1 MIGPKSLA
9 SHVFGTITTN
19 AAIYSWFL
27 VEFMKQLAII
37 TECSGSERDFYMNYE
52 NSGSIVEECALEAL
66 EARLGY
72 KLPVD
77 YKFFLRQTNG
87 GKPSP
92 SSFMFY
98 RTGSNTLTVWTW
110 VGLFLRLGQHV
121 SDLKWGTVQEY
132 IRHNAGLR
140 PHGFLP
146 IASLTGQER
155 LLLDCRPRVQGAV
168 WIQDGEL
175 CETDDE
181 RGGGCFFVAE
191 SFAAFVAM
199 LTQMPDGAKFETPVS
214 SPVAHRPIPPL
225 PPGVRLP
232 LWIDRGEQLTAA
244 EVAQIGED
252 LGVELP
258 APYAAFL
265 AEHNGGRPTRHLF
278 DVPGVDDPEARVLD
292 VHVLLRGI
300 RAENREVG
308 LEFANCDEDVADP
321 GMIVI
326 GLCDRRRTI
335 WLCCEGP
342 RAGQVWRREIEMEV
356 EGDEEGGWR
365 KLADSFEAFV
375 GGLRE

>member
-1 MIGPKSLA
+1 MRAYEGINWEDTGQL
-9 SHVFGTITTN
+9 ID
-19 AAIYSWFL
+19 AAIVNQFEVRAGYRLPSEYRAF
-27 VEFMKQLAII
+27 VLAI
-37 TECSGSERDFYMNYE
+37 
-52 NSGSIVEECALEAL
+52 
-66 EARLGY
+66 
-72 KLPVD
+72 
-77 YKFFLRQTNG
+77 NG
-87 GKPSP
+87 GDPSP
-92 SSFMFY
+92 AFFVY
-98 RTGSNTLTVWTW
+98 TKTGPRAMVAWTW
-110 VGLFLRLGQHV
+110 VSSFLRCRVSAADDNVGTLQEHV
-121 SDLKWGTVQEY
+121 RSKS
-132 IRHNAGLR
+132 GLV
-140 PHGFLP
+140 PLGFLP
-146 IASLTGQER
+146 VASLPGHAM
-155 LLLDCRPRVQGAV
+155 LLLDCRPGLRGAV
-168 WIQDGEL
+168 WVQDEEL
-175 CETDDE
+175 CETEDE

-191 SFAAFVAM
+191 SFAAFLSM
-199 LTQMPDGAKFETPVS
+199 LKEMPKGAEYSTPCS
-214 SPVAHRPIPPL
+214 EPQPHQPIPPL

-244 EVAQIGED
+244 EVAQIGEN

-258 APYAAFL
+258 ASYAAFL

-308 LEFANCDEDVADP
+308 LEFANCDEDVADS